1 MRNKYNTVVFFASS
15 YVKLQDAYAAETGA
29 VGKWANIGY
38 IGPGT
43 KGSTAGTSNTTVFD
57 YIDNFA
63 GTADGS
69 TMIGALGENTA
80 AWEAKNKTAL
90 NDCAIQSSW
99 TVKLSKG
106 SASGNGSAVLY
117 TAAAPD
123 VNGNCGSL
131 TANFTNIGK

>member
-1 MRNKYNTVVFFASS
+1 MVNNNHIH
-15 YVKLQDAYAAETGA
+15 VKLQDAYVAETGA

-57 YIDNFA
+57 YHDNFE

-69 TMIGALGENTA
+69 TMIGSVNGTVD

-90 NDCAIQSSW
+90 NDCTIQSSW

-106 SASGNGSAVLY
+106 SSSSNGSAVVY
-117 TAAAPD
+117 TSAAPD
-123 VNGNCGSL
+123 VNGSCGSL
-131 TANFTNIGK
+131 PPNFANIGK